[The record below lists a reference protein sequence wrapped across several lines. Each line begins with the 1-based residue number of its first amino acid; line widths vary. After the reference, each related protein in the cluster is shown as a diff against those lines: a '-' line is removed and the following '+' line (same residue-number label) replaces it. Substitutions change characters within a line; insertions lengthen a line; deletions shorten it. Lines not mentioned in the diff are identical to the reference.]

1 VRRLL
6 ALVRRRRASSAVGV
20 AIVAGVIAASAI
32 GVVRGLDLVSRASGE
47 AGAGEP
53 RAQTDDS
60 IPARSVT
67 LIGASPQEAPN
78 ETWGVG
84 QVGPQGA
91 PSYAIVRYS
100 SDSGWTLAA
109 SPLDATGKAL
119 SGFVPANGFLAGEM
133 TPRGD
138 GALLGTVGGA
148 SHRVL
153 LVRDPG
159 GAFKEVGPLP
169 AEGQLALQ
177 PGETLFG
184 TNRAPLLAALDEGE
198 HAGALVVPVNSESTG
213 VESRVLHWNG
223 QEWSSEPIE
232 LPKASEEE
240 GGFRVLAIAASSPQN
255 AWLLAQLSSTSRNVA
270 LFHREKSSW
279 TEVTPGP
286 ITVNGQGFSVNGTG
300 EPPSS
305 SSQIL
310 TVTQQGVWID
320 GQRTE
325 ANAGATIFFK
335 PDPSNPSSG
344 EVQASWCNVGSE
356 FPPCDH
362 SLPATLPNGPS
373 RSIAWAN
380 GSSSTPFGERVI
392 TGLNE
397 GVSLRLEGSSFGRV
411 LSLGGSA
418 PSNDVG
424 GTFGAAFSNPREGW
438 LGNETLPVHLTT
450 SPSPNRLSSYPVP
463 FRHALTAIAP
473 QPGAPIGALSS
484 EALAVGDQG
493 EVARYR
499 PGEGWQPESLI
510 GPGGRVERPRLRAVA
525 WPTPTRAYAVGQVG
539 EGQLAQ
545 MWLWRGET
553 GLWEPDP
560 ATPLNFRGNLLGIA
574 FDPTNPSR
582 GYAVGQQ
589 GVLLRFGKTWSQ
601 EALPSEVAGAS
612 FTSIAFAGSEA
623 IVAYRLAHPQAGG
636 EPAHYT
642 GGLLVNN
649 GSGWQVDQGAA
660 QALGNEIPWAVAGLP
675 DGGAAVSGTVGG
687 LQGTPFVLERN
698 SQGAAWERTPPYPG
712 LEAPGSLSL
721 FREGGALRA
730 IGSGGF
736 PDTLQLET
744 ERAPPTGFPPTLIGP
759 YPIVAGYVVR
769 QTAGGWSDEEHE
781 RNPAQDPLG
790 EYKAYDTVFQ
800 PDPSSAVLIDP
811 TGSQGWAVGGTIDPS
826 SSGALDTADVARYP
840 ADGVPPPG
848 FGTSP
853 LQANPTNAAFAI
865 GGGARCLAPCAD
877 RANARLGPDVWLSS
891 ALQEASHIA
900 GVRAFLYTGPRL
912 TTGAGHGV
920 FTVPYERELARYAAL
935 LGGALPSYAVASP
948 TDLGP
953 GSECPFQL
961 AFSGYPAPFGSAA
974 AAPELPEAGRSGEP
988 CATYYAFDSTGA
1000 TGTVRVIM
1008 LDQSS
1013 DPDETQRAW
1022 LAEQLGQA
1030 KALGRPAIVV
1040 GNADLNAAIAGGDG
1054 AEAEIARVLVG
1065 GGASAY
1071 FYYSPEQNITLPLR
1085 VGSGSIPTFG
1095 TGTLGYISSVQA
1107 ERQDFIGHSGILLAE
1122 VNVGARDAVSNRAP
1136 VTASLIP
1143 NVGELALEAQ
1153 DGVLLHRSQ
1162 PALFAALARR
1172 PRAGGDAARQTTI
1185 NESTPYIPIPANCVG
1200 SRCANGIFP
1209 TYSFSSSRP
1218 SIGDFVAPNLATGDP
1233 RAVLLGSNE
1242 KPIHDSSSGL
1252 FCAYN
1257 AGTTVVTISAGGL
1270 SSSLTVTVQA
1280 GSVRRPCGTQPLE
1293 EVPAQQQ
1300 ASVPPPAPLPPANAP
1315 AGQTPPSSAPPLSVP
1330 APPPAPAPVPHP
1342 VPAKPAAAQFL
1353 VPPVPPTPLLAFVP
1367 LPVPTPARP
1376 TPPSGTSAV
1385 TSPVEAIERE
1395 EEYEEAPES
1404 VSNKAVDYR
1413 SSEHEPSPAYILGAV
1428 VLAAFAG
1435 AAVRRRPRRG
1445 PRELPLATATIT
1457 NVRTQRRLDRESRR
1471 S

>member
-1 VRRLL
+1 MRRLL
-6 ALVRRRRASSAVGV
+6 PLRRRSALRALSA
-20 AIVAGVIAASAI
+20 AIVAGAIAASAV
-32 GVVRGLDLVSRASGE
+32 GALHVLDPISRASGE

-53 RAQTDDS
+53 TAQTDDS

-67 LIGASPQEAPN
+67 MIGASPAEAPN

-84 QVGPQGA
+84 QVGPQGS

-100 SDSGWTLAA
+100 SDGGWTLAPD
-109 SPLDATGKAL
+109 PLDSAGQPL
-119 SGFVPANGFLAGEM
+119 SGFAPARGFLAGEM
-133 TPRGD
+133 TPAGD

-148 SHRVL
+148 SHQVL
-153 LVRDPG
+153 LVRDPSA
-159 GAFKEVGPLP
+159 AFKEAAPLP
-169 AEGQLALQ
+169 ETGATALA

-184 TNRAPLLAALDEGE
+184 NDRAPLLAALDEGG
-198 HAGALVVPVNSESTG
+198 HAGALVVPVNREGTG
-213 VESRVLHWNG
+213 VESRVLHWDG
-223 QEWSSEPIE
+223 QEWTSEPIE

-240 GGFRVLAIAASSPQN
+240 GGFRVLAVAASSPQN
-255 AWLLAQLSSTSRNVA
+255 AWLLAQLSSATRNVA
-270 LFHREKSSW
+270 LFHREGSHWS
-279 TEVTPGP
+279 EVTPAP
-286 ITVNGQGFSVNGTG
+286 LTANGQAFSVSGTG

-310 TVTQQGVWID
+310 TVTDQGIWID
-320 GQRTE
+320 GERTD
-325 ANAGATIFFK
+325 AAAGTTIFFK
-335 PDPSNPSSG
+335 PDGGGASSG
-344 EVQASWCNVGSE
+344 EVLASWCNVGGG

-373 RSIAWAN
+373 RSVAWAN
-380 GSSSTPFGERVI
+380 GSSATPYGERVI
-392 TGLNE
+392 AGLNE
-397 GVSLRLEGSSFGRV
+397 GVSLRLEGSSFVRV

-418 PSNDVG
+418 PGNDVG
-424 GTFGAAFSNPREGW
+424 GSFGAAFSSPREGW

-450 SPSPNRLSSYPVP
+450 SPSPDRLSSYPVP

-473 QPGAPIGALSS
+473 QPGAPVGALSS

-493 EVARYR
+493 EVARYH
-499 PGEGWQPESLI
+499 PGEGWQPESLP
-510 GPGGRVERPRLRAVA
+510 GEGGRVETPRLRAVA
-525 WPTPTRAYAVGQVG
+525 WPTAGRAYAVGQVTPG
-539 EGQLAQ
+539 EPNP

-553 GLWEPDP
+553 GLWERDP

-574 FDPTNPSR
+574 FDPNNPSR

-589 GVLLRFGKTWSQ
+589 GVLLRFGKTWTQ
-601 EALPSEVAGAS
+601 EALPSELAGAS

-623 IVAYRLAHPQAGG
+623 IVAYRLAHLQG
-636 EPAHYT
+636 EGEGAHYT
-642 GGLLVNN
+642 GGLLVNS
-649 GSGWQVDQGAA
+649 GSGWHVDQGAA
-660 QALGNEIPWAVAGLP
+660 QALGGEIPWAVAGLP
-675 DGGAAVSGTVGG
+675 DGGAATSATAGG

-698 SQGAAWERTPPYPG
+698 SPGAPWQATPPYPG

-730 IGSGGF
+730 VGAGGF

-744 ERAPPTGFPPTLIGP
+744 EHAPPTGSPPNLIGP
-759 YPIVAGYVVR
+759 YPAVAGYVVR
-769 QTAGGWSDEEHE
+769 QTAGGWSDEQHD

-811 TGSQGWAVGGTIDPS
+811 TGSQGWAVGGTIDEP
-826 SSGALDTADVARYP
+826 SGALDTADVARYP

-848 FGTSP
+848 FSTAP
-853 LQANPTNAAFAI
+853 LQAGATNAAFAI
-865 GGGARCLAPCAD
+865 GGGASCLAACAD
-877 RANARLGPDVWLSS
+877 RANARLGPDVWLST
-891 ALQEASHIA
+891 ALQEASRIG

-935 LGGALPSYAVASP
+935 LAGPLPSYAAASP

-953 GSECPFQL
+953 GDECPFQL
-961 AFSGYPAPFGSAA
+961 AFSGFPAPFGSG
-974 AAPELPEAGRSGEP
+974 APAPGLTEAGRSGEP
-988 CATYYAFDSTGA
+988 CASYYAIDSTGA
-1000 TGTVRVIM
+1000 AGTVRVIM

-1013 DPDETQRAW
+1013 DPDETQRSW
-1022 LAEQLGQA
+1022 LAQQLGQA

-1040 GNADLNAAIAGGDG
+1040 GDADLNAAIAAGDG
-1054 AEAEIARVLVG
+1054 AEAEVARVLVA

-1095 TGTLGYISSVQA
+1095 TGTLGYISAVQA
-1107 ERQDFIGHSGILLAE
+1107 EKQGFIGHSGLLLAE
-1122 VNVGARDAVSNRAP
+1122 VNVGARDALSNRAP
-1136 VTASLIP
+1136 VSVSLIP
-1143 NVGELALEAQ
+1143 NVGELAIEAQ

-1172 PRAGGDAARQTTI
+1172 PRAGGEAARGSTVD
-1185 NESTPYIPIPANCVG
+1185 ESTPYIPIPANCVG

-1209 TYSFSSSRP
+1209 SYSFSSSRP
-1218 SIGDFVAPNLATGDP
+1218 SIGDFVAPNLATGEP

-1270 SSSLTVTVQA
+1270 SASLTVTVQA

-1293 EVPAQQQ
+1293 EAPVQQE

-1315 AGQTPPSSAPPLSVP
+1315 AGEAPPSSAPPLPVP
-1330 APPPAPAPVPHP
+1330 AAPPAPATHPAPV
-1342 VPAKPAAAQFL
+1342 KPAAAQFL
-1353 VPPVPPTPLLAFVP
+1353 VPAIPPTPLLPFVP

-1385 TSPVEAIERE
+1385 TSPVEAPERE
-1395 EEYEEAPES
+1395 EEHEEAPES
-1404 VSNKAVDYR
+1404 VSNKAVAYHA
-1413 SSEHEPSPAYILGAV
+1413 SEHEPSPAYILGV
-1428 VLAAFAG
+1428 VLLAAFAG
-1435 AAVRRRPRRG
+1435 AGIRRRPRRG
-1445 PRELPLATATIT
+1445 PRELPLATATIASD
-1457 NVRTQRRLDRESRR
+1457 RTQRRLERESRR
-1471 S
+1471 R

>member
-1 VRRLL
+1 MRRL
-6 ALVRRRRASSAVGV
+6 ATTRRRSASRAFGV
-20 AIVAGVIAASAI
+20 AIVAGVVAASAI
-32 GVVRGLDLVSRASGE
+32 GVVRGLDPVSRASGE

-53 RAQTDDS
+53 TAQTDDS
-60 IPARSVT
+60 VPARDVT
-67 LIGASPQEAPN
+67 MIGASPGEAAN

-84 QVGPQGA
+84 QVGPQGS
-91 PSYAIVRYS
+91 PSHAIVRYS
-100 SDSGWTLAA
+100 SDSGWTLAP
-109 SPLDATGKAL
+109 SPLNFSGQGL
-119 SGFVPANGFLAGEM
+119 SSFVPASGFLAGAM
-133 TPRGD
+133 TPAGD
-138 GALLGTVGGA
+138 GALLGTAGGS
-148 SHRVL
+148 SHQVL
-153 LVRDPG
+153 LARDPG
-159 GAFKEVGPLP
+159 AAFKEVAPLP
-169 AEGQLALQ
+169 EVGTTALQ
-177 PGETLFG
+177 PGEALFG
-184 TNRAPLLAALDEGE
+184 TNRAPLLAALDEGG
-198 HAGALVVPVNSESTG
+198 HAGALVVPVDREATG
-213 VESRVLHWNG
+213 EESRVLHYNG

-240 GGFRVLAIAASSPQN
+240 GGFRVLAVGASSPRN
-255 AWLLAQLSSTSRNVA
+255 AWLLTQLGSTSRNVA
-270 LFHREKSSW
+270 LFHRVESHW
-279 TEVTPGP
+279 TEVTPAP
-286 ITVNGQGFSVNGTG
+286 LAVNGQGFTVKGTG

-310 TVTQQGVWID
+310 TVTDQGVWVD
-320 GQRTE
+320 GERTD
-325 ANAGATIFFK
+325 ANVAATIFFK
-335 PDPSNPSSG
+335 PDANPSSG
-344 EVQASWCNVGSE
+344 EVQASWCNVGGE

-362 SLPATLPNGPS
+362 PLPAVLPNGPS

-397 GVSLRLEGSSFGRV
+397 GVSLRLEGSSFVRV

-438 LGNETLPVHLTT
+438 LGNETLPVHLATT
-450 SPSPNRLSSYPVP
+450 PSPNRLSSYPVP
-463 FRHALTAIAP
+463 FRHALTAIAS
-473 QPGAPIGALSS
+473 QPGAPVGALSS

-525 WPTPTRAYAVGQVG
+525 WPTPARAYAVGQVG
-539 EGQLAQ
+539 EGQLSQ

-589 GVLLRFGKTWSQ
+589 GVLLRFGKTWTQ
-601 EALPSEVAGAS
+601 EGLPSEVAGAS

-642 GGLLVNN
+642 GGLLVNS
-649 GSGWQVDQGAA
+649 GSGWHVDQEAA
-660 QALGNEIPWAVAGLP
+660 QALGSEIPWAVAGLA
-675 DGGAAVSGTVGG
+675 DGGAAVSATPGG

-698 SQGAAWERTPPYPG
+698 SQGAPWQPTPPYPG
-712 LEAPGSLSL
+712 LEAPGSLAL

-744 ERAPPTGFPPTLIGP
+744 ERAPPTGFPPNLIGP
-759 YPIVAGYVVR
+759 YPLVAGYVVR

-781 RNPAQDPLG
+781 RNPAEDPLG

-800 PDPSSAVLIDP
+800 PDPTSAVLIDP
-811 TGSQGWAVGGTIDPS
+811 TGSQGWAVGGTIDHS
-826 SSGALDTADVARYP
+826 VNGALDTADVARYP

-853 LQANPTNAAFAI
+853 LQANSTNAAFAI

-891 ALQEASHIA
+891 AVHEASHIA
-900 GVRAFLYTGPRL
+900 GVRAFVYTGPRL

-920 FTVPYERELARYAAL
+920 FTVPYERELARYATL

-961 AFSGYPAPFGSAA
+961 AFSGYPAPFGSG
-974 AAPELPEAGRSGEP
+974 APAPGLAEAGRSGEP
-988 CATYYAFDSTGA
+988 CASYYAIDSTGA
-1000 TGTVRVIM
+1000 AGTVRVIM

-1040 GNADLNAAIAGGDG
+1040 GNADLNAAIAAGDG

-1122 VNVGARDAVSNRAP
+1122 VNVGARNAVTNLAP

-1143 NVGELALEAQ
+1143 NIGELALEAQ

-1172 PRAGGDAARQTTI
+1172 PRAGGEAARQTTI

-1200 SRCANGIFP
+1200 SNCANGIFP
-1209 TYSFSSSRP
+1209 AYSFSSSRP
-1218 SIGDFVAPNLATGDP
+1218 SIGDFVAPNLAVGDP
-1233 RAVLLGSNE
+1233 RAVLLGPNE

-1300 ASVPPPAPLPPANAP
+1300 ASVPPPAPLPPPASAP
-1315 AGQTPPSSAPPLSVP
+1315 AAQTPPSATPPVPVP
-1330 APPPAPAPVPHP
+1330 APPPAPAPSHP
-1342 VPAKPAAAQFL
+1342 VPAKPAAAAFF
-1353 VPPVPPTPLLAFVP
+1353 VPAVPPTPLLPFVP

-1385 TSPVEAIERE
+1385 TSPVEAAERE
-1395 EEYEEAPES
+1395 EESEEAPES
-1404 VSNKAVDYR
+1404 VSNKSVAYR
-1413 SSEHEPSPAYILGAV
+1413 SSEHEPSPAYILGVV

-1435 AAVRRRPRRG
+1435 AAIRRRPRRG
-1445 PRELPLATATIT
+1445 PRELPLATATVAS
-1457 NVRTQRRLDRESRR
+1457 VRTQRRLERERR
-1471 S
+1471 RRR

>member
-6 ALVRRRRASSAVGV
+6 RILRRLSARRALALALVAGAIATATVG
-20 AIVAGVIAASAI
+20 ALL
-32 GVVRGLDLVSRASGE
+32 GLGSVSRATGE
-47 AGAGEP
+47 PGAGEP
-53 RAQTDDS
+53 TAQTDDS

-67 LIGASPQEAPN
+67 MIGASPGEAAN

-100 SDSGWTLAA
+100 SDSGWTLAP
-109 SPLDATGKAL
+109 SPLDQTGQPL

-133 TPRGD
+133 TRGGD
-138 GALLGTVGGA
+138 GALLGSVGGA
-148 SHRVL
+148 THQVL

-159 GAFKEVGPLP
+159 GAFQAAAQLPEEGP
-169 AEGQLALQ
+169 LALQ
-177 PGETLFG
+177 PGEALFG
-184 TNRAPLLAALDEGE
+184 NGRAPLLVALDEGSR
-198 HAGALVVPVNSESTG
+198 AGALVVPVNREG
-213 VESRVLHWNG
+213 DGMERRVLHWNG
-223 QEWSSEPIE
+223 EEWSSEPIE

-240 GGFRVLAIAASSPQN
+240 GGFRILAIGASSPGN
-255 AWLLAQLSSTSRNVA
+255 AWLLAQLSAGSRDVA
-270 LFHREKSSW
+270 LFHREESHWS
-279 TEVTPGP
+279 EVTPAPLTANGP
-286 ITVNGQGFSVNGTG
+286 SFSVSGTG

-310 TVTQQGVWID
+310 TVTDQGIWVD
-320 GQRTE
+320 GERTDV
-325 ANAGATIFFK
+325 AAGATIFFK
-335 PDPSNPSSG
+335 PGGGNSG
-344 EVQASWCNVGSE
+344 EVQASWCNVEGGAS
-356 FPPCDH
+356 PCDH

-373 RSIAWAN
+373 RSVAWAN
-380 GSSSTPFGERVI
+380 LSSATPYGERVI
-392 TGLNE
+392 TGLDE
-397 GVSLRLEGSSFGRV
+397 GVSLRLEGDSFVRV
-411 LSLGGSA
+411 LSLGASA
-418 PSNDVG
+418 PGNDVG
-424 GTFGAAFSNPREGW
+424 GTFGAAFSGPREGW

-450 SPSPNRLSSYPVP
+450 NPSPNRLASYPVP
-463 FRHALTAIAP
+463 FHHALTAIAA
-473 QPGAPIGALSS
+473 QPGAAVGSLSS

-499 PGEGWQPESLI
+499 PGEGWQPEELL
-510 GPGGRVERPRLRAVA
+510 GEGGRVETPRLRAVA
-525 WPTPTRAYAVGQVG
+525 WPTAGRAYAVGQVTSS
-539 EGQLAQ
+539 EPNQ

-553 GLWEPDP
+553 GLWERDP

-574 FDPTNPSR
+574 FDPNDPSR

-601 EALPSEVAGAS
+601 EALPSELAGAS

-623 IVAYRLAHPQAGG
+623 IVAYRLAHPQANG
-636 EPAHYT
+636 EGAHYT
-642 GGLLVNN
+642 GGLLVNS
-649 GSGWQVDQGAA
+649 GSGWHVDGQAA

-675 DGGAAVSGTVGG
+675 DGGAAASATVGG
-687 LQGTPFVLERN
+687 LRGTPFVLER
-698 SQGAAWERTPPYPG
+698 SSPGAPWQATPPYPG

-744 ERAPPTGFPPTLIGP
+744 EHAPPTGFPSNLIGP
-759 YPIVAGYVVR
+759 YPMLSGYVVR

-781 RNPAQDPLG
+781 RNAAEDPLG

-800 PDPSSAVLIDP
+800 PDPTSAVLIDP
-811 TGSQGWAVGGTIDPS
+811 SGAQGWAVGGTVDES
-826 SSGALDTADVARYP
+826 SNGALDTADVARYP

-848 FGTSP
+848 TGTSS
-853 LQANPTNAAFAI
+853 LQANPATAAFAI
-865 GGGARCLAPCAD
+865 AGGSRCLAPCAD
-877 RANARLGPDVWLSS
+877 RANARLGPDVWLAS

-900 GVRAFLYTGPRL
+900 GVRAFLYAGPRL
-912 TTGAGHGV
+912 TTGAGHGN
-920 FTVPYERELARYAAL
+920 FTVPYERELARYAQVLA
-935 LGGALPSYAVASP
+935 GPLPSYAVASP

-961 AFSGYPAPFGSAA
+961 AFSAYPAPFGSGAS
-974 AAPELPEAGRSGEP
+974 APGLAEAGRSAEP
-988 CATYYAFDSTGA
+988 CSSYYAIDSTGA
-1000 TGTVRVIM
+1000 AGTVRVIM

-1013 DPDETQRAW
+1013 EPDETQRNW
-1022 LAEQLGQA
+1022 LTQQLAQA

-1040 GNADLNAAIAGGDG
+1040 GDADLNAAIAAGDG

-1071 FYYSPEQNITLPLR
+1071 FYYSPEQNLTLPLR
-1085 VGSGSIPTFG
+1085 VGSSSIPTFG

-1107 ERQDFIGHSGILLAE
+1107 ERQDFIGHSGLLMAE
-1122 VNVGARDAVSNRAP
+1122 VNVGARNAVSNRAP
-1136 VTASLIP
+1136 VGASLIP
-1143 NVGELALEAQ
+1143 NIGELALEAQ
-1153 DGVLLHRSQ
+1153 DGVLLHRSRT
-1162 PALFAALARR
+1162 ALFAALARR
-1172 PRAGGDAARQTTI
+1172 PRAGGEAARGSTI
-1185 NESTPYIPIPANCVG
+1185 DESTPYIPIPANCVG

-1209 TYSFSSSRP
+1209 AYSFSSSRP
-1218 SIGDFVAPNLATGDP
+1218 SIGDFVAPNLASADP
-1233 RAVLLGSNE
+1233 RAVLLGANE

-1300 ASVPPPAPLPPANAP
+1300 ASVPPPAPLPPASAP
-1315 AGQTPPSSAPPLSVP
+1315 AGETPPSSAPPLPVP
-1330 APPPAPAPVPHP
+1330 PLPAAVHHAAPA
-1342 VPAKPAAAQFL
+1342 AKPLSPQFL
-1353 VPPVPPTPLLAFVP
+1353 VPAIAVTPLLPFVP

-1385 TSPVEAIERE
+1385 TSPVEAPERE
-1395 EEYEEAPES
+1395 EEHEEAPDT
-1404 VSNKAVDYR
+1404 VSNKALAYHP
-1413 SSEHEPSPAYILGAV
+1413 SEHEPSPAYILGVV

-1435 AAVRRRPRRG
+1435 AGIRRRPRRG
-1445 PRELPLATATIT
+1445 PRELPLATATVAST
-1457 NVRTQRRLDRESRR
+1457 RSQRRLSRESRR
-1471 S
+1471 R